1 MQGDYALETAGS
13 LGATHTVNPEKVISH
28 RFPLSQI
35 EKAVE
40 TMGSRERNK
49 VVINP

>member
-1 MQGDYALETAGS
+1 MDRGL
-13 LGATHTVNPEKVISH
+13 VNPERVISH

-40 TMGSRERNK
+40 VMGSPQRNK
-49 VVINP
+49 VIINP

>member
-1 MQGDYALETAGS
+1 
-13 LGATHTVNPEKVISH
+13 VISH

-40 TMGSRERNK
+40 TMGSGERNK